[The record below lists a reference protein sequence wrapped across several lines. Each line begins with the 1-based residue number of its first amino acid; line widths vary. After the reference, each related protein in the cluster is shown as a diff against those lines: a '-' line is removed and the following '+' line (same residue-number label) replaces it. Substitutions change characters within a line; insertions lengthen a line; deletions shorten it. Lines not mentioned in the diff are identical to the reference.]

1 MANVSYIQ
9 IFDRFD
15 CCQNRLDGAM
25 LYVGNSETYTQN
37 TACPGGP
44 YTFSTVTQAMAQ
56 AAGVQPAQA
65 YALKINCPLVGRYMQ
80 VRAVCPPRH
89 PCAKFCTRSC
99 RSTCRSTAPSL
110 VPAAARSTSSLAH
123 PLPPCLA
130 PCHPRLAT
138 MQFVVLA
145 ATCLNV
151 AEIQVFSATP
161 NPNAANALAL
171 VSYKKACAMSSAY
184 GGASPSYPCSNAVD
198 GDLLNFVHTN
208 APPTAGELAVGGPW
222 YQIDLGYSM
231 TVSQITIYDRSDCC
245 QNRLDGGR
253 LFVGNYAGDQYAQN
267 AMCPGSP
274 YVLSTITAAQ
284 AATQGLAYAYAK
296 TVPCSLTG
304 RFVIFQ
310 TPYNVNNPMNLG
322 ELQVWSKVCPART
335 SVGAAP
341 VPGSG
346 CAPECGSVSGIQAEG
361 TFLTLIAPLGCQFT
375 SVAFASF
382 GTPSLTSPTP
392 QSPYSYNSACHSPNS
407 LAIAASC
414 VGLSSCTISV
424 ALASFGSDP
433 CFGVA
438 KSLAVT
444 MTTAQPTVGAGA
456 LCVHQCSAGYVPV
469 SGAASAVCSG
479 GVWSQPPL
487 NCAPTCDDV
496 PAPANAAY
504 GVQTYFVDDFN
515 VDGSLAR
522 LLSLSPA
529 TQAIGYP
536 SNNPPRAFLPS
547 ARACNVP
554 PEQPAQPLSSHTPA
568 SPA

>member
-1 MANVSYIQ
+1 
-9 IFDRFD
+9 
-15 CCQNRLDGAM
+15 
-25 LYVGNSETYTQN
+25 
-37 TACPGGP
+37 
-44 YTFSTVTQAMAQ
+44 
-56 AAGVQPAQA
+56 
-65 YALKINCPLVGRYMQ
+65 
-80 VRAVCPPRH
+80 
-89 PCAKFCTRSC
+89 
-99 RSTCRSTAPSL
+99 
-110 VPAAARSTSSLAH
+110 
-123 PLPPCLA
+123 
-130 PCHPRLAT
+130 
-138 MQFVVLA
+138 
-145 ATCLNV
+145 V

-184 GGASPSYPCSNAVD
+184 GGASPSYPCANGVD
-198 GDLLNFVHTN
+198 GNLLNFVHTN
-208 APPTAGELAVGGPW
+208 APPSAGELAVGGPW
-222 YQIDLGYSM
+222 YQVDLGYSM

-245 QNRLDGGR
+245 QNRLDGSK
-253 LFVGNYAGDQYAQN
+253 LFVGNYAGDQLAQN
-267 AMCPGSP
+267 AMCPGAP

-310 TPYNVNNPMNLG
+310 IPYNVNNPMNLG

-335 SVGAAP
+335 SVGASP

-361 TFLTLIAPLGCQFT
+361 TFLTLNAPLGCTFT

-382 GTPSLTSPTP
+382 GTPSLTSPSP
-392 QSPYSYNSACHSPNS
+392 QSPYAYNSACHSGNS

-414 VGLSSCTISV
+414 VGLASCTISV
-424 ALASFGSDP
+424 ASSSFGADP

-438 KSLAVT
+438 KQLAVT
-444 MTTAQPTVGAGA
+444 LTTAQPTVGAGA

-469 SGAASAVCSG
+469 SGAVAAVCSG

-504 GVQTYFVDDFN
+504 GVQTFYVDDFN

-536 SNNPPRAFLPS
+536 SRNPPRAFPRSRPHPRPSLRRAAAARSSLEHLLGGLDSLLPD
-547 ARACNVP
+547 ARARVHPSLSPGLPVIP
-554 PEQPAQPLSSHTPA
+554 PHPPLRPQSAPSGSSTTACCRRRRTRSSSRTSAPSSRTRRSTPTRAPSRSRPPSTPRRARA
-568 SPA
+568 SSGARRT

>member
-1 MANVSYIQ
+1 
-9 IFDRFD
+9 
-15 CCQNRLDGAM
+15 
-25 LYVGNSETYTQN
+25 
-37 TACPGGP
+37 
-44 YTFSTVTQAMAQ
+44 
-56 AAGVQPAQA
+56 
-65 YALKINCPLVGRYMQ
+65 
-80 VRAVCPPRH
+80 
-89 PCAKFCTRSC
+89 
-99 RSTCRSTAPSL
+99 
-110 VPAAARSTSSLAH
+110 
-123 PLPPCLA
+123 
-130 PCHPRLAT
+130 

-198 GDLLNFVHTN
+198 GNLLNFVHTN

-231 TVSQITIYDRSDCC
+231 TVSQITIYDRADCC

-361 TFLTLIAPLGCQFT
+361 TFLTLIAPLGCRFT

-554 PEQPAQPLSSHTPA
+554 PDQPAQPLSRIRPHPRLDLTATPFSRPSLLHFLQSAPSGFSTTVCCRPQQIRSLRRTSAPSSRARRSTPTRAPSRSRPPSTPQRARA
-568 SPA
+568 SSGARRTSPTSTAAGSTWSRALWPLSACRAASSRRS